1 MQWLSRTP
9 RSRVC
14 KAAFFLTLKFG
25 KPFATLRRAG
35 RVSDAGGIASSLI
48 GVAVSGVSLGDEL
61 ETIAEALNAVGR
73 LVESR
78 VSVDPE
84 ASSHAGMLSLV
95 AERLRLVRRVVKG
108 NIGPEALVAS
118 HNRRSSV
125 APGEDNDVVLPIR
138 SKRSTNPT
146 RRRRTR

>member
-1 MQWLSRTP
+1 
-9 RSRVC
+9 
-14 KAAFFLTLKFG
+14 
-25 KPFATLRRAG
+25 
-35 RVSDAGGIASSLI
+35 
-48 GVAVSGVSLGDEL
+48 VSGVSLGDEL

-78 VSVDPE
+78 ASVDPE

-118 HNRRSSV
+118 HNHRSSV

-138 SKRSTNPT
+138 SKRSAHAS
-146 RRRRTR
+146 RRRRSR